1 MIYVTR
7 LLFWTDALTV
17 NQSLILI
24 RPEHQ
29 DDTRLIAH
37 ELVHQSQMCK
47 SNAFVFWVK
56 YLLSRKFR
64 LAAEVEAYKVQ
75 ILHGAPIIT
84 CASHLTRYGL
94 GITQA
99 EAMALLT
106 NKP

>member
-7 LLFWTDALTV
+7 LLFWSDALTV

-24 RPEHQ
+24 RPEHSE
-29 DDTRLIAH
+29 DSRLIAH
-37 ELVHQSQMCK
+37 ESTHQNQMRK
-47 SNAFVFWVK
+47 SNAFVFWIK
-56 YLLSRKFR
+56 YLCSRKFR

-99 EAMALLT
+99 QAMELL
-106 NKP
+106 K